1 MSTAT
6 APQQTTTESTES
18 TEPRADAHPVDN
30 TDRPVTERSVTGQQ
44 PIEQDA
50 AAVMVVQLDPAQV
63 AQHPDNIRDAS
74 RGIKELTASVAEVG
88 VLVPLI
94 VVPVALVPG
103 YDWPDTVTH
112 VAVDGNRRQAA
123 AAAAGL
129 FLPCIVRADLAT
141 AKATARTMAVTGL
154 VRDGLTAAEEAHAVA
169 TLFDAKMS
177 GAAIGRAIGRSTA
190 QVKTARRAAQV
201 TADIAAQAADY
212 PLTLDQLAVLADHQD
227 NPASV
232 AALLDAAPRGR
243 MDHVV
248 AQLRAQQVQDTAVAA
263 AVGPVCAELA
273 SSGVTVLEDE
283 PNTYAPG
290 GARSVEDL
298 TIDDGNGDQ
307 VQLTAESH
315 AACPGHAAY
324 VDAEYYPADPD
335 DDQPEEVEV
344 TVLYVCTDPTTFGH
358 TSRRWSDRHHPAT
371 PGSSPAEPAEGE
383 TDSDTAAR
391 ITREREAAAQAQEA
405 EAEAKKAQRRE
416 LIARNK
422 QADAAAEVR
431 RAFVRQCLA
440 VKSRHKAMTGWALHQ
455 VIQRDPTFCRWAGEY
470 YSRPA
475 ILAELLGGDPR
486 QVTADTPAARHGVIL
501 WAQVATANEEDLPRD
516 AHRERSPSRA
526 RYLRHLQTLGYVL
539 AEVEQMIL
547 DNAADDE
554 PPAETASGDP
564 ADADQT
570 DDAGHDAEGTA
581 A

>member
-6 APQQTTTESTES
+6 APTTQHTENTDAHAADTHQQTT
-18 TEPRADAHPVDN
+18 AD
-30 TDRPVTERSVTGQQ
+30 QQ
-44 PIEQDA
+44 TQDQPTAA
-50 AAVMVVQLDPAQV
+50 AAVVVVELDPGQV
-63 AQHPDNIRDAS
+63 AQHPENIRDPS

-154 VRDGLTAAEEAHAVA
+154 VRDGLTATEEAHAVA

-227 NPASV
+227 NPADV

-248 AQLRAQQVQDTAVAA
+248 AQLAARRAENAAISA
-263 AVGPVCAELA
+263 AVGPVCVELA
-273 SSGVTVLEDE
+273 TRSITVLEDE
-283 PNTYAPG
+283 PNTYTPG

-335 DDQPEEVEV
+335 DDEQPEEVEV
-344 TVLYVCTDPTTFGH
+344 SVLYVCLDPAQFGH
-358 TSRRWSDRHHPAT
+358 TSRRWADRNPT
-371 PGSSPAEPAEGE
+371 PGPGSSTAEPAEG
-383 TDSDTAAR
+383 DTASD
-391 ITREREAAAQAQEA
+391 AAARLAREQEA

-422 QADAAAEVR
+422 QADSAQEVR
-431 RAFVRQCLA
+431 RAYLRQCLS
-440 VKSRHKAMTGWALHQ
+440 VKSKHKAMAGWALER

-475 ILAELLGGDPR
+475 ILAELLGDDPR
-486 QVTADTPAARHGVIL
+486 QVTADTPAARHGLIL

-547 DNAADDE
+547 DNAADE
-554 PPAETASGDP
+554 RPGGNSSGDQTAAA
-564 ADADQT
+564 ADEQ
-570 DDAGHDAEGTA
+570 DAEVTA

>member
-6 APQQTTTESTES
+6 APTTQHTESTDAHTAANHQQTT
-18 TEPRADAHPVDN
+18 AD
-30 TDRPVTERSVTGQQ
+30 
-44 PIEQDA
+44 QDQGA
-50 AAVMVVQLDPAQV
+50 AAVVVIELDPGQV
-63 AQHPDNIRDAS
+63 AQHPENIRDAS

-129 FLPCIVRADLAT
+129 SLPCIVRADLAT

-154 VRDGLTAAEEAHAVA
+154 VRDGLTATEEAHAVA
-169 TLFDAKMS
+169 ALFDAKMS

-201 TADIAAQAADY
+201 TADIAQRADY

-227 NPASV
+227 NPADV
-232 AALLDAAPRGR
+232 AALLDAAPRGL

-248 AQLRAQQVQDTAVAA
+248 AQLAARRAENAAISA
-263 AVGPVCAELA
+263 AVGPVCVELA
-273 SSGVTVLEDE
+273 TRSITVLEDE

-307 VQLTAESH
+307 VQLTAEFH

-344 TVLYVCTDPTTFGH
+344 SVLYVCLDPAQFGH
-358 TSRRWSDRHHPAT
+358 TSRRWSDRHHT
-371 PGSSPAEPAEGE
+371 PRPGNTVVEPAEGE
-383 TDSDTAAR
+383 TASDAAAR
-391 ITREREAAAQAQEA
+391 LAREQEA
-405 EAEAKKAQRRE
+405 EAEAKKVERRE

-440 VKSRHKAMTGWALHQ
+440 VKSRHKAMAGWALHQ

-516 AHRERSPSRA
+516 AHRQRAPSRA

-547 DNAADDE
+547 DNAADEQPTETSGDQTAADDE

>member
-6 APQQTTTESTES
+6 APTTQHTENT
-18 TEPRADAHPVDN
+18 DAHTADN
-30 TDRPVTERSVTGQQ
+30 QRTAEQQ
-44 PIEQDA
+44 IQDQGA
-50 AAVMVVQLDPAQV
+50 AAVVVVELDPGQV
-63 AQHPDNIRDAS
+63 AQHPENIRDAS

-103 YDWPDTVTH
+103 YDWPETVTH

-129 FLPCIVRADLAT
+129 PLPCLVRADLAT

-154 VRDGLTAAEEAHAVA
+154 VRDGLTATEEAHAVA
-169 TLFDAKMS
+169 ALFDAKMS

-201 TADIAAQAADY
+201 TADIAQRAADY

-232 AALLDAAPRGR
+232 AALLDAAPRGL

-248 AQLRAQQVQDTAVAA
+248 AQLRAQQAEDAAVAA

-273 SSGVTVLEDE
+273 SSGATVLEDE
-283 PNTYAPG
+283 PNIYTPG
-290 GARSVEDL
+290 GPRAVEDL
-298 TIDDGNGDQ
+298 TDNDDDGRAPFS
-307 VQLTAESH
+307 AESH
-315 AACPGHAAY
+315 AGCLGHAAY
-324 VDAEYYPADPD
+324 VAAEYYPADPD
-335 DDQPEEVEV
+335 DDEQPEEVEV
-344 TVLYVCTDPTTFGH
+344 TVLYVCTDPAGFGH
-358 TSRRWSDRHHPAT
+358 VSLRWADRNPAPGPGG
-371 PGSSPAEPAEGE
+371 PGSPAAEPAEGE
-383 TDSDTAAR
+383 TGGDTAAR
-391 ITREREAAAQAQEA
+391 LAREQEA
-405 EAEAKKAQRRE
+405 EAEAKKAERRE

-422 QADAAAEVR
+422 QADSAQEVR
-431 RAFVRQCLA
+431 RAYLRQCLA
-440 VKSRHKAMTGWALHQ
+440 VKSKHKAMAGWALQ
-455 VIQRDPTFCRWAGEY
+455 RVIQRDPTFCRWAGEY

-486 QVTADTPAARHGVIL
+486 QVTADTPAARHGTIL

-516 AHRERSPSRA
+516 AHRDRSPSRA
-526 RYLRHLQTLGYVL
+526 RYLQHLQSLGYVL
-539 AEVEQMIL
+539 SDVEQMIL
-547 DNAADDE
+547 DNAADE
-554 PPAETASGDP
+554 RPTETSSGDHAAA
-564 ADADQT
+564 ADEQDP
-570 DDAGHDAEGTA
+570 EVTA

>member
-6 APQQTTTESTES
+6 ATATTESTES

-30 TDRPVTERSVTGQQ
+30 TAQPVTADRSVTGQQ

-50 AAVMVVQLDPAQV
+50 AAVVVVQLDPAQV

-129 FLPCIVRADLAT
+129 FLPCIVRADLAA

-154 VRDGLTAAEEAHAVA
+154 VRDGLTATEEAHAVA
-169 TLFDAKMS
+169 ALFDAKMS

-232 AALLDAAPRGR
+232 AALLDAAPRGL

-248 AQLRAQQVQDTAVAA
+248 AQLRAQQVQDAAVAA
-263 AVGPVCAELA
+263 AVGPVCAELVA
-273 SSGVTVLEDE
+273 SGVAVLEDE
-283 PNTYAPG
+283 PNIYRPG
-290 GARSVEDL
+290 CPRAVEDL
-298 TIDDGNGDQ
+298 TDNDGDGREPFS
-307 VQLTAESH
+307 AESH
-315 AACPGHAAY
+315 AGCLGHAAY
-324 VDAEYYPADPD
+324 VAAEYYPADPD
-335 DDQPEEVEV
+335 DEQPEEVEV
-344 TVLYVCTDPTTFGH
+344 TVLYVCTDPARFGH
-358 TSRRWSDRHHPAT
+358 KSLRWADRNHTPG
-371 PGSSPAEPAEGE
+371 PGSSTAEPAEGE
-383 TDSDTAAR
+383 TGGDTAAR
-391 ITREREAAAQAQEA
+391 ITREQEA

-516 AHRERSPSRA
+516 AHRERAPSRA

>member
-6 APQQTTTESTES
+6 APTTQHTENTDAHTAANHQQTTAEQ
-18 TEPRADAHPVDN
+18 RVDQAIQ
-30 TDRPVTERSVTGQQ
+30 EQ
-44 PIEQDA
+44 PA
-50 AAVMVVQLDPAQV
+50 AAVVIELDPGQV
-63 AQHPDNIRDAS
+63 AQHPENIRDAS

-103 YDWPDTVTH
+103 HDWPDTVTH

-123 AAAAGL
+123 AAATGL
-129 FLPCIVRADLAT
+129 YLPCIVRADLAA

-154 VRDGLTAAEEAHAVA
+154 VRDGLTPTEEAHAVA
-169 TLFDAKMS
+169 ALFDAKMS

-190 QVKTARRAAQV
+190 QVKTARLAAQV

-227 NPASV
+227 NPADV

-248 AQLRAQQVQDTAVAA
+248 AQLAARRAENAAISA
-263 AVGPVCAELA
+263 AVGPVCVELA
-273 SSGVTVLEDE
+273 TRSITVLEDE

-335 DDQPEEVEV
+335 DDEQPEEVEV
-344 TVLYVCTDPTTFGH
+344 SVLYVCLDPAQFGH
-358 TSRRWSDRHHPAT
+358 TSRRWADRNPT
-371 PGSSPAEPAEGE
+371 PGPGSSTAEPAEG
-383 TDSDTAAR
+383 DTASD
-391 ITREREAAAQAQEA
+391 AAARLAREQEA

-422 QADAAAEVR
+422 QADSAQEVR
-431 RAFVRQCLA
+431 RAYLRQCLS
-440 VKSRHKAMTGWALHQ
+440 VKSKHKAMAGWALER

-475 ILAELLGGDPR
+475 ILAELLGDDPR
-486 QVTADTPAARHGVIL
+486 QVTADTPAARHGLIL

-526 RYLRHLQTLGYVL
+526 RYLQHLQSLGYVL
-539 AEVEQMIL
+539 SHVEQMIL
-547 DNAADDE
+547 DNAADE
-554 PPAETASGDP
+554 RPTGTSSG
-564 ADADQT
+564 DQT
-570 DDAGHDAEGTA
+570 DAEQDPEVTA

>member
-1 MSTAT
+1 MTTTLTTDHTTSAAAPDTT
-6 APQQTTTESTES
+6 APDSAAEPASIEATT
-18 TEPRADAHPVDN
+18 
-30 TDRPVTERSVTGQQ
+30 
-44 PIEQDA
+44 A
-50 AAVMVVQLDPAQV
+50 AAQVEQAEPSGPVAVVIELHPDAV
-63 AQHPDNIRDAS
+63 AQHPDNIRDPS
-74 RGIKELTASVAEVG
+74 RGIKELTASMAEVG

-129 FLPCIVRADLAT
+129 FLPCIVRADLAA

-154 VRDGLTAAEEAHAVA
+154 VRDGLTATEEARAVA
-169 TLFDAKMS
+169 ALFDAKMS

-201 TADIAAQAADY
+201 PADIAAQAADY

-227 NPASV
+227 NPADV

-248 AQLRAQQVQDTAVAA
+248 AQLAARRVENAAISA
-263 AVGPVCAELA
+263 AVGPVCVELA
-273 SSGVTVLEDE
+273 TRSITVLEDE

-335 DDQPEEVEV
+335 DDEQPEEVEV
-344 TVLYVCTDPTTFGH
+344 SVLYVCLDPARFGH
-358 TSRRWSDRHHPAT
+358 TSRRWADRNPT
-371 PGSSPAEPAEGE
+371 PGPGSSTAEPAEG
-383 TDSDTAAR
+383 DTAS
-391 ITREREAAAQAQEA
+391 EAAARLAREQEA

-422 QADAAAEVR
+422 QPTR
-431 RAFVRQCLA
+431 RR
-440 VKSRHKAMTGWALHQ
+440 KY
-455 VIQRDPTFCRWAGEY
+455 E
-470 YSRPA
+470 
-475 ILAELLGGDPR
+475 
-486 QVTADTPAARHGVIL
+486 
-501 WAQVATANEEDLPRD
+501 
-516 AHRERSPSRA
+516 
-526 RYLRHLQTLGYVL
+526 
-539 AEVEQMIL
+539 
-547 DNAADDE
+547 
-554 PPAETASGDP
+554 
-564 ADADQT
+564 
-570 DDAGHDAEGTA
+570 GHICGSA
-581 A
+581 

>member
-1 MSTAT
+1 MSTATAT
-6 APQQTTTESTES
+6 APQQTTTTESTAS
-18 TEPRADAHPVDN
+18 TEPRADAHAVDN
-30 TDRPVTERSVTGQQ
+30 TAQPVTADRSVTGQQ

-50 AAVMVVQLDPAQV
+50 AAVVVVQLDPAQV
-63 AQHPDNIRDAS
+63 AQHPENIRDAS

-103 YDWPDTVTH
+103 HDWSETVTH

-123 AAAAGL
+123 AAAAGVS
-129 FLPCIVRADLAT
+129 LPCIVRADLAS

-154 VRDGLTAAEEAHAVA
+154 VRDGLTATEEAHAVA
-169 TLFDAKMS
+169 ALFDAKMS

-201 TADIAAQAADY
+201 TADIAQRADY

-227 NPASV
+227 NPADV

-248 AQLRAQQVQDTAVAA
+248 AQLAARRVENAAISA
-263 AVGPVCAELA
+263 AVGPVCVELA
-273 SSGVTVLEDE
+273 TRSITVLEDE

-344 TVLYVCTDPTTFGH
+344 TVLYVCTDPAQFGH
-358 TSRRWSDRHHPAT
+358 TSRRWSDRNHTPG
-371 PGSSPAEPAEGE
+371 PGSSTAEPAEGD
-383 TDSDTAAR
+383 TASDTATRLAR
-391 ITREREAAAQAQEA
+391 EQEA

-422 QADAAAEVR
+422 QADASRRSTTRICPAVPGREVQAQGDDRVGAAP
-431 RAFVRQCLA
+431 
-440 VKSRHKAMTGWALHQ
+440 G
-455 VIQRDPTFCRWAGEY
+455 DPT
-470 YSRPA
+470 
-475 ILAELLGGDPR
+475 
-486 QVTADTPAARHGVIL
+486 
-501 WAQVATANEEDLPRD
+501 
-516 AHRERSPSRA
+516 
-526 RYLRHLQTLGYVL
+526 
-539 AEVEQMIL
+539 
-547 DNAADDE
+547 
-554 PPAETASGDP
+554 
-564 ADADQT
+564 
-570 DDAGHDAEGTA
+570 
-581 A
+581 

>member
-30 TDRPVTERSVTGQQ
+30 TAQPVTAERSVTGQQ

-50 AAVMVVQLDPAQV
+50 AAVVVVQLEPAQV

-103 YDWPDTVTH
+103 HDWPDTVTH

-129 FLPCIVRADLAT
+129 SLPCIVRADLAA

-154 VRDGLTAAEEAHAVA
+154 VRDGLTATEEARAVA

-248 AQLRAQQVQDTAVAA
+248 AQLRAQQAEDAAVAA
-263 AVGPVCAELA
+263 AVAPVCAELA

-283 PNTYAPG
+283 PNIYSPG
-290 GARSVEDL
+290 GPRAVEDL
-298 TIDDGNGDQ
+298 TDNDDKGREPFS
-307 VQLTAESH
+307 AESH

-324 VDAEYYPADPD
+324 VAAEYYPADPD

-358 TSRRWSDRHHPAT
+358 TSRRWSDRNHPAT

-516 AHRERSPSRA
+516 AHRQRAPSRA

-539 AEVEQMIL
+539 SEVEQMIL
-547 DNAADDE
+547 DNAADERPTETSPGDQAPAAADE
-554 PPAETASGDP
+554 
-564 ADADQT
+564 Q
-570 DDAGHDAEGTA
+570 DAEVTA

>member
-6 APQQTTTESTES
+6 APTTQHTENTDAHAADTHQQTT
-18 TEPRADAHPVDN
+18 AD
-30 TDRPVTERSVTGQQ
+30 QQ
-44 PIEQDA
+44 TQDQPTAA
-50 AAVMVVQLDPAQV
+50 AAVVVVELDPGQV
-63 AQHPDNIRDAS
+63 AQHPENIRDPS

-154 VRDGLTAAEEAHAVA
+154 VRDGLTATEEAHAVA

-227 NPASV
+227 NPADV
-232 AALLDAAPRGR
+232 AALLDAAPRGL

-248 AQLRAQQVQDTAVAA
+248 AQLRAQQAEDTAVAA

-273 SSGVTVLEDE
+273 SSGVAVLEDE

-324 VDAEYYPADPD
+324 VAAEYYPADPD

-344 TVLYVCTDPTTFGH
+344 SVLYVCTDPARFGH
-358 TSRRWSDRHHPAT
+358 TSRRWADRNPAPG

-383 TDSDTAAR
+383 TASDTAAR
-391 ITREREAAAQAQEA
+391 ITREQEAA
-405 EAEAKKAQRRE
+405 AEAKKAERRE

-422 QADAAAEVR
+422 QADSAQEVR
-431 RAFVRQCLA
+431 RAYLRQCLT
-440 VKSRHKAMTGWALHQ
+440 VKSKHKAMAGWALHQ

-516 AHRERSPSRA
+516 AHRQRAPSRA

-539 AEVEQMIL
+539 SEVEQMIL

>member
-6 APQQTTTESTES
+6 APTTQQSTDSNDQPVTDAQQT
-18 TEPRADAHPVDN
+18 PDP
-30 TDRPVTERSVTGQQ
+30 P
-44 PIEQDA
+44 
-50 AAVMVVQLDPAQV
+50 AAVVVVVQLDPAQV
-63 AQHPDNIRDAS
+63 AQHPENIRDAS

-94 VVPVALVPG
+94 VVPVALLPDH
-103 YDWPDTVTH
+103 DWPDTVTH

-129 FLPCIVRADLAT
+129 SLPCIVRADLAT
-141 AKATARTMAVTGL
+141 AKAIARTMAVTGL
-154 VRDGLTAAEEAHAVA
+154 VRDGLTATEEAHAVA
-169 TLFDAKMS
+169 ALFDAKMS

-190 QVKTARRAAQV
+190 QIKTARRAAQV
-201 TADIAAQAADY
+201 PADIAQQAADY

-227 NPASV
+227 NPADV

-248 AQLRAQQVQDTAVAA
+248 AQLAARRAENAAIAA
-263 AVGPVCAELA
+263 AVGPVCLDLA
-273 SSGVTVLEDE
+273 SRSIHVLEDE
-283 PNTYAPG
+283 PNIYAPG
-290 GARSVEDL
+290 GARSLDDL
-298 TIDDGNGDQ
+298 TTGGGNGDQ
-307 VQLTAESH
+307 VQLTGESH

-324 VDAEYYPADPD
+324 VAAEYYAADPD
-335 DDQPEEVEV
+335 DDQPEEVEI
-344 TVLYVCTDPTTFGH
+344 TVLYVCLDPAQYGH
-358 TSRRWSDRHHPAT
+358 TSLRWADRHHT
-371 PGSSPAEPAEGE
+371 PRPGNTGPEPAEG
-383 TDSDTAAR
+383 DTASD
-391 ITREREAAAQAQEA
+391 AAAQRAREQEA
-405 EAEAKKAQRRE
+405 AAEAKKIERRQ

-431 RAFVRQCLA
+431 KAFVRQCLT

-486 QVTADTPAARHGVIL
+486 QVTADTPAVRHGLIL

-516 AHRERSPSRA
+516 AHRERSASRA
-526 RYLRHLQTLGYVL
+526 RYLRHLQTLGYVA
-539 AEVEQMIL
+539 AEVEQMII
-547 DNAADDE
+547 DNAADEQPAAAADE
-554 PPAETASGDP
+554 SPAQPASDDP

-570 DDAGHDAEGTA
+570 ADDAGQDAEGTA

>member
-1 MSTAT
+1 MTTTDT
-6 APQQTTTESTES
+6 APDTTDTTDNAPDSAA
-18 TEPRADAHPVDN
+18 EPASIEATTAAEQAEQAEPGGPVAVVIELHPDA
-30 TDRPVTERSVTGQQ
+30 
-44 PIEQDA
+44 
-50 AAVMVVQLDPAQV
+50 V
-63 AQHPDNIRDAS
+63 AQHPDNIRDPS

-129 FLPCIVRADLAT
+129 FLPCIVHADLAA

-154 VRDGLTAAEEAHAVA
+154 VRDGLTATEEAHAVA
-169 TLFDAKMS
+169 VLFDAKMS

-201 TADIAAQAADY
+201 TADIAQRAADY

-227 NPASV
+227 NPADV

-248 AQLRAQQVQDTAVAA
+248 AQLAARRAENAAISA
-263 AVGPVCAELA
+263 AVGPVCVDLA
-273 SSGVTVLEDE
+273 TRSITVLEDE

-324 VDAEYYPADPD
+324 VAAEYHPADPD

-344 TVLYVCTDPTTFGH
+344 SVLYVCLDPARFGH
-358 TSRRWSDRHHPAT
+358 TSRRWSDRHHT
-371 PGSSPAEPAEGE
+371 PRSGDTVVEPAEG
-383 TDSDTAAR
+383 DTASD
-391 ITREREAAAQAQEA
+391 AAARLAREQEA
-405 EAEAKKAQRRE
+405 EAEAKKVERRE

-422 QADAAAEVR
+422 QADSAQEVR

-516 AHRERSPSRA
+516 AHRQRAPSRA

-554 PPAETASGDP
+554 PPAATASGDP

>member
-6 APQQTTTESTES
+6 APTDQQTT
-18 TEPRADAHPVDN
+18 DAHPADN
-30 TDRPVTERSVTGQQ
+30 TGQPVTADRSVTGQQ

-50 AAVMVVQLDPAQV
+50 AAVVVVQLDPGQV
-63 AQHPDNIRDAS
+63 AQHPENIRDAS

-129 FLPCIVRADLAT
+129 SLPCIVRADLAT

-154 VRDGLTAAEEAHAVA
+154 VRDGLTATEEAHAVA

-227 NPASV
+227 NPADV

-248 AQLRAQQVQDTAVAA
+248 AQLAARRAENAAISA
-263 AVGPVCAELA
+263 AVGPVCVELA
-273 SSGVTVLEDE
+273 TRSITVLEDE

-344 TVLYVCTDPTTFGH
+344 TVLYVCTDPAQFGH
-358 TSRRWSDRHHPAT
+358 TSRRWSDRNPT
-371 PGSSPAEPAEGE
+371 PGPGSSTAEPAEGE
-383 TDSDTAAR
+383 TASDTAAR
-391 ITREREAAAQAQEA
+391 LAREQEA
-405 EAEAKKAQRRE
+405 EAEAKKAERRE

-486 QVTADTPAARHGVIL
+486 QITADTPAARHGMIL

-516 AHRERSPSRA
+516 AHRQRAPSRA

-539 AEVEQMIL
+539 SDVEQMIL
-547 DNAADDE
+547 DNAADEQPTETSGDQTAADDE

-570 DDAGHDAEGTA
+570 GNAGHDAEGTA

>member
-1 MSTAT
+1 MNTAT
-6 APQQTTTESTES
+6 ATATTESTESTES

-30 TDRPVTERSVTGQQ
+30 TAQPVTADRSVTGQQ

-103 YDWPDTVTH
+103 HDWPDTVTH

-129 FLPCIVRADLAT
+129 SLPCIVRADLAT

-154 VRDGLTAAEEAHAVA
+154 VRDGLTATEEAHAVA
-169 TLFDAKMS
+169 ALFDAKMS

-201 TADIAAQAADY
+201 PADIAAQAADY

-227 NPASV
+227 NPADV
-232 AALLDAAPRGR
+232 AALLDAAPRGL

-248 AQLRAQQVQDTAVAA
+248 AQLRAQQAEDTAVAA

-273 SSGVTVLEDE
+273 SSGVAVLEDE

-315 AACPGHAAY
+315 AACPGYAAY
-324 VDAEYYPADPD
+324 VAAEYYPADPD

-344 TVLYVCTDPTTFGH
+344 SVLYVCTDPARFGH
-358 TSRRWSDRHHPAT
+358 TSRRWADRNPAPG

-383 TDSDTAAR
+383 TASDTAAR
-391 ITREREAAAQAQEA
+391 ITREQEAA
-405 EAEAKKAQRRE
+405 AEAKKAERRE

-516 AHRERSPSRA
+516 AHRQRAPSRA

>member
-1 MSTAT
+1 MTTTLTTDHTTSAAAPDTT
-6 APQQTTTESTES
+6 APDSAAEPASIEATT
-18 TEPRADAHPVDN
+18 
-30 TDRPVTERSVTGQQ
+30 
-44 PIEQDA
+44 A
-50 AAVMVVQLDPAQV
+50 AAQVEQAEPSGPVAVVIELHPDAV
-63 AQHPDNIRDAS
+63 AQHPDNIRDPS
-74 RGIKELTASVAEVG
+74 RGIKELTASMAEVG

-123 AAAAGL
+123 AAAVGL
-129 FLPCIVRADLAT
+129 LLPCLVRADLAA

-154 VRDGLTAAEEAHAVA
+154 VRDGLTATEEAHAVA
-169 TLFDAKMS
+169 ALFDAKMS

-227 NPASV
+227 NPADV

-248 AQLRAQQVQDTAVAA
+248 AQLAARRAENAAISA

-273 SSGVTVLEDE
+273 SSGVAVLEDE
-283 PNTYAPG
+283 PNIYTPG
-290 GARSVEDL
+290 GPRSVEDL
-298 TIDDGNGDQ
+298 TDNDGDGREPFS
-307 VQLTAESH
+307 AESH
-315 AACPGHAAY
+315 AGCLGHAAY
-324 VDAEYYPADPD
+324 VAAEYYPADPD
-335 DDQPEEVEV
+335 DEQPEEVEV
-344 TVLYVCTDPTTFGH
+344 TVLYVCTDPARFGH
-358 TSRRWSDRHHPAT
+358 KSRRWADRNLT
-371 PGSSPAEPAEGE
+371 PGPGSPAIEPAEGE
-383 TDSDTAAR
+383 TGGDAAAR
-391 ITREREAAAQAQEA
+391 LAREQEA
-405 EAEAKKAQRRE
+405 EAEAKKAQRQQ

-422 QADAAAEVR
+422 QADSAQEVR

-440 VKSRHKAMTGWALHQ
+440 VKSKHKAMAGWALER

-526 RYLRHLQTLGYVL
+526 RYLQHLQSLGYVL
-539 AEVEQMIL
+539 SDVEQMIL
-547 DNAADDE
+547 DNAADE
-554 PPAETASGDP
+554 RPTGTSSG
-564 ADADQT
+564 DQT
-570 DDAGHDAEGTA
+570 DAAADEQDAEVTA

>member
-1 MSTAT
+1 MTTTLTTDHTTSAAAPDTT
-6 APQQTTTESTES
+6 APDSAAEPASIEATT
-18 TEPRADAHPVDN
+18 
-30 TDRPVTERSVTGQQ
+30 
-44 PIEQDA
+44 A
-50 AAVMVVQLDPAQV
+50 AAQVEQAEPSGPVAVVIELHPDAV
-63 AQHPDNIRDAS
+63 AQHPDNIRDPS

-129 FLPCIVRADLAT
+129 SLPCIVRADLAS

-154 VRDGLTAAEEAHAVA
+154 VRDGLTATEEAHAVA

-227 NPASV
+227 NPADV

-248 AQLRAQQVQDTAVAA
+248 AQLAARRAENAAISA
-263 AVGPVCAELA
+263 AVGPVCVELA
-273 SSGVTVLEDE
+273 TRSITVLEDE

-315 AACPGHAAY
+315 AACPGSAAY
-324 VDAEYYPADPD
+324 VAAEYYPADPD
-335 DDQPEEVEV
+335 DDEQPEEVEV
-344 TVLYVCTDPTTFGH
+344 SVLYVCTDPAQFGH
-358 TSRRWSDRHHPAT
+358 TSRRWSDRNPT
-371 PGSSPAEPAEGE
+371 PGPGSSTAEPAEGE
-383 TDSDTAAR
+383 TASDTAAR
-391 ITREREAAAQAQEA
+391 LAREQEA

-422 QADAAAEVR
+422 QADSAQEVR
-431 RAFVRQCLA
+431 RAYLRQCLT
-440 VKSRHKAMTGWALHQ
+440 VKSKHKAMAGWALHQ

-486 QVTADTPAARHGVIL
+486 QVTADTPAARHGLIL

-516 AHRERSPSRA
+516 AHRDRSPSRT
-526 RYLRHLQTLGYVL
+526 RYLQHLQSLGYVL
-539 AEVEQMIL
+539 SDVEQMIL
-547 DNAADDE
+547 DNAADE
-554 PPAETASGDP
+554 RPTGTSSG
-564 ADADQT
+564 DQT
-570 DDAGHDAEGTA
+570 DAEQDPEVTA

>member
-1 MSTAT
+1 M
-6 APQQTTTESTES
+6 TTIL
-18 TEPRADAHPVDN
+18 P
-30 TDRPVTERSVTGQQ
+30 TDRTT
-44 PIEQDA
+44 A
-50 AAVMVVQLDPAQV
+50 AAAPDNAAEPASIEATTAVEQVEPGGPVAVVIELHPDAV
-63 AQHPDNIRDAS
+63 AQHPDNIRDPS

-103 YDWPDTVTH
+103 HDWPDTVTH

-123 AAAAGL
+123 AAAANL
-129 FLPCIVRADLAT
+129 FLPCIVRADLAA

-154 VRDGLTAAEEAHAVA
+154 VRDGLTATEEARAVA
-169 TLFDAKMS
+169 ALFDAKMS

-227 NPASV
+227 NPADV
-232 AALLDAAPRGR
+232 AALLDAAPRGL

-248 AQLRAQQVQDTAVAA
+248 AQLAARRAENAAISA
-263 AVGPVCAELA
+263 AVGPVCVELA
-273 SSGVTVLEDE
+273 TRSITVLEDE

-324 VDAEYYPADPD
+324 VAAEYYPADPD
-335 DDQPEEVEV
+335 DDEQPEEVEV
-344 TVLYVCTDPTTFGH
+344 SVLYVCLDPARFGH
-358 TSRRWSDRHHPAT
+358 TSRRWSDRHHT
-371 PGSSPAEPAEGE
+371 PRPGDTVVEPAEGE
-383 TDSDTAAR
+383 TASDAAAR
-391 ITREREAAAQAQEA
+391 LAREQEA
-405 EAEAKKAQRRE
+405 EAEAKKAERRE

-440 VKSRHKAMTGWALHQ
+440 VKSRHKAMAGWALHQ

-526 RYLRHLQTLGYVL
+526 RYLQHLQTLGYVL

-547 DNAADDE
+547 DNAADE
-554 PPAETASGDP
+554 QPTETSGD
-564 ADADQT
+564 QT
-570 DDAGHDAEGTA
+570 AAAAAGQDAEGTA

>member
-6 APQQTTTESTES
+6 APTARQTESTD
-18 TEPRADAHPVDN
+18 ADTADN
-30 TDRPVTERSVTGQQ
+30 QTTADQQ
-44 PIEQDA
+44 NQDQA
-50 AAVMVVQLDPAQV
+50 AAVVVVIELDPAQV
-63 AQHPDNIRDAS
+63 AQHPENIRDAS

-103 YDWPDTVTH
+103 HDWPDTVTH

-123 AAAAGL
+123 AEAAGL
-129 FLPCIVRADLAT
+129 LLPCLVRADLAS

-154 VRDGLTAAEEAHAVA
+154 VRDGLTATEEAHAVA
-169 TLFDAKMS
+169 ALFDAKMS

-201 TADIAAQAADY
+201 TADIAQRADY

-232 AALLDAAPRGR
+232 AALLDAAPRGL

-248 AQLRAQQVQDTAVAA
+248 ARLRAQQAEDTAVAA
-263 AVGPVCAELA
+263 AVGPVCAELS
-273 SSGVTVLEDE
+273 SSGVAVLEDE
-283 PNTYAPG
+283 LNIYTPG
-290 GARSVEDL
+290 GPRAVEDL
-298 TIDDGNGDQ
+298 TTNDDGGREPFS
-307 VQLTAESH
+307 AESH
-315 AACPGHAAY
+315 AGCLGHAAY
-324 VDAEYYPADPD
+324 VAAEYYPADPD

-344 TVLYVCTDPTTFGH
+344 TVLYVCTDPAGFGH
-358 TSRRWSDRHHPAT
+358 VSLRWADRNHTPSPGGPGSPAT
-371 PGSSPAEPAEGE
+371 EPAEGE
-383 TDSDTAAR
+383 TDGDTAAR
-391 ITREREAAAQAQEA
+391 LAREQEA
-405 EAEAKKAQRRE
+405 EADAKKAERRE

-516 AHRERSPSRA
+516 AHRQRSPSRA
-526 RYLRHLQTLGYVL
+526 QYLRHLQSLGYVL
-539 AEVEQMIL
+539 SDVEQMIL
-547 DNAADDE
+547 DNAADERPTDNAADE
-554 PPAETASGDP
+554 RPTDNAADERPTETSPGDH
-564 ADADQT
+564 T
-570 DDAGHDAEGTA
+570 TA
-581 A
+581 AAAEQDPEVTAA

>member
-1 MSTAT
+1 MTTTLTTDNTTTTTDTAPDTTAEPASIEAT
-6 APQQTTTESTES
+6 AAAEQI
-18 TEPRADAHPVDN
+18 EPGGPVAVVIELHPDA
-30 TDRPVTERSVTGQQ
+30 
-44 PIEQDA
+44 
-50 AAVMVVQLDPAQV
+50 V
-63 AQHPDNIRDAS
+63 AQHPENIRDAS

-103 YDWPDTVTH
+103 HDWPETVTH

-129 FLPCIVRADLAT
+129 PLPCIVRADLAT

-154 VRDGLTAAEEAHAVA
+154 VRDGLTATEEAHAVA
-169 TLFDAKMS
+169 ALFDAKMS

-201 TADIAAQAADY
+201 TADITQRADY

-232 AALLDAAPRGR
+232 AALLDAAPRGL

-248 AQLRAQQVQDTAVAA
+248 ARLRAQQAEDTAVAA

-273 SSGVTVLEDE
+273 SNGVTVLEDE
-283 PNTYAPG
+283 PNIYTPG
-290 GARSVEDL
+290 GPRAVEDL
-298 TIDDGNGDQ
+298 SNDDEGREPFS
-307 VQLTAESH
+307 AESH
-315 AACPGHAAY
+315 AGCPGSAAY
-324 VDAEYYPADPD
+324 VAAEYYPADPD

-344 TVLYVCTDPTTFGH
+344 TVLYVCTDPAGFGH
-358 TSRRWSDRHHPAT
+358 KSLRWADRNPT
-371 PGSSPAEPAEGE
+371 PGPGSPAIEPAEGE
-383 TDSDTAAR
+383 TGGDTAAR
-391 ITREREAAAQAQEA
+391 LAREQEA

-422 QADAAAEVR
+422 QADSAQEVR

-440 VKSRHKAMTGWALHQ
+440 VKSKHKAMAGWALER

-486 QVTADTPAARHGVIL
+486 QVTADTPAARHGLIL

-526 RYLRHLQTLGYVL
+526 RYLQHLQSLGYVL
-539 AEVEQMIL
+539 SDVEQMIL
-547 DNAADDE
+547 DNAADE
-554 PPAETASGDP
+554 RPTETSSGDHTT
-564 ADADQT
+564 ADAEQDP
-570 DDAGHDAEGTA
+570 EVTA

>member
-1 MSTAT
+1 MNTAT
-6 APQQTTTESTES
+6 ATATTESTESTES

-30 TDRPVTERSVTGQQ
+30 TAQPVTADRSVTGQQ

-103 YDWPDTVTH
+103 HDWPDTVTH

-129 FLPCIVRADLAT
+129 SLPCIVRADLAS

-154 VRDGLTAAEEAHAVA
+154 VRDGLTATEEAHAVA

-201 TADIAAQAADY
+201 TADISAQVADY

-232 AALLDAAPRGR
+232 AALLDAAPRGL

-248 AQLRAQQVQDTAVAA
+248 AQLRAQQAEDTAVAA

-307 VQLTAESH
+307 VQLTVESH

-324 VDAEYYPADPD
+324 VAAEYYPADPD

-344 TVLYVCTDPTTFGH
+344 SVLYVCLDPAQFGH
-358 TSRRWSDRHHPAT
+358 TSRRWADRHPT
-371 PGSSPAEPAEGE
+371 PGPGSSTAEPAEGE
-383 TDSDTAAR
+383 TASDAAAR
-391 ITREREAAAQAQEA
+391 LAREQEA
-405 EAEAKKAQRRE
+405 EAEAKKAERRE

-516 AHRERSPSRA
+516 AHRQRAPSRA

-547 DNAADDE
+547 DNAADE
-554 PPAETASGDP
+554 RPGGNSSGDQTAAA
-564 ADADQT
+564 ADEQ
-570 DDAGHDAEGTA
+570 DAEVTA

>member
-1 MSTAT
+1 MNTAT
-6 APQQTTTESTES
+6 ATATTESTESTES

-30 TDRPVTERSVTGQQ
+30 TAQPVTADRSVTGQQ

-103 YDWPDTVTH
+103 HDWPDTVTH

-129 FLPCIVRADLAT
+129 SLPCIVRADLAS

-154 VRDGLTAAEEAHAVA
+154 VRDGLTATEEAHAVA
-169 TLFDAKMS
+169 ALFDAKMS

-201 TADIAAQAADY
+201 PADIAARAADY

-227 NPASV
+227 NPADV

-248 AQLRAQQVQDTAVAA
+248 AQLAARRAENAAISA
-263 AVGPVCAELA
+263 AVGPVCVELA
-273 SSGVTVLEDE
+273 TRSITVLEDE

-307 VQLTAESH
+307 VQLTVESH

-324 VDAEYYPADPD
+324 VAAEYYPADPD

-344 TVLYVCTDPTTFGH
+344 SVLYVCLDPAQFGH
-358 TSRRWSDRHHPAT
+358 TSRRWADRHPT
-371 PGSSPAEPAEGE
+371 PGPGSSTAEPAEGD
-383 TDSDTAAR
+383 TASDTAAR
-391 ITREREAAAQAQEA
+391 LAREQEA

-431 RAFVRQCLA
+431 RAYLRQCLA

-516 AHRERSPSRA
+516 AHRQRAPSRA

-547 DNAADDE
+547 DNAADE
-554 PPAETASGDP
+554 RPGGNSSGDQTAAV
-564 ADADQT
+564 ADEQ
-570 DDAGHDAEGTA
+570 DAEVTA

>member
-6 APQQTTTESTES
+6 APTTQHTENTDAHAADTHQQTT
-18 TEPRADAHPVDN
+18 AD
-30 TDRPVTERSVTGQQ
+30 QQ
-44 PIEQDA
+44 TQDQP
-50 AAVMVVQLDPAQV
+50 AAVVVVELDPGQV

-129 FLPCIVRADLAT
+129 SLPCIVRADLAA

-154 VRDGLTAAEEAHAVA
+154 VRDGLTATEEAHAVA

-201 TADIAAQAADY
+201 TADIAQRADY

-227 NPASV
+227 NPADV

-248 AQLRAQQVQDTAVAA
+248 AQLAARRAENAAISA
-263 AVGPVCAELA
+263 AVGPVCVELA
-273 SSGVTVLEDE
+273 TRSITVLEDE

-298 TIDDGNGDQ
+298 TTDDGNGDQ

-324 VDAEYYPADPD
+324 VAAEYYPADPD

-344 TVLYVCTDPTTFGH
+344 TVLYVCTDPARFGH
-358 TSRRWSDRHHPAT
+358 TSRRWADRNPAPG

-383 TDSDTAAR
+383 TASDTAAR
-391 ITREREAAAQAQEA
+391 ITREQEAA
-405 EAEAKKAQRRE
+405 AEAKKAERRE

-422 QADAAAEVR
+422 QADSAQEVR

-440 VKSRHKAMTGWALHQ
+440 VKSKHKAMAGWALEQ

-486 QVTADTPAARHGVIL
+486 QITADTPAARHGLIL

-516 AHRERSPSRA
+516 AHRDRSPPRA
-526 RYLRHLQTLGYVL
+526 RYLRHLQSLGYVL
-539 AEVEQMIL
+539 SDVEQMIL
-547 DNAADDE
+547 DNAADERPTDNAADE
-554 PPAETASGDP
+554 RPTETSSGD
-564 ADADQT
+564 
-570 DDAGHDAEGTA
+570 HTA
-581 A
+581 AAAEQDPEVTAA

>member
-6 APQQTTTESTES
+6 APTDQHTESTDAHTADQQTT
-18 TEPRADAHPVDN
+18 AD
-30 TDRPVTERSVTGQQ
+30 
-44 PIEQDA
+44 QDQGAA
-50 AAVMVVQLDPAQV
+50 AAVVVIELDPGQV
-63 AQHPDNIRDAS
+63 AQHPENIRDAS

-103 YDWPDTVTH
+103 RDWPDTVTH

-129 FLPCIVRADLAT
+129 FLPCIVRADLAA

-154 VRDGLTAAEEAHAVA
+154 VRDGLTATEEAHAVA
-169 TLFDAKMS
+169 ALFDAKMS

-190 QVKTARRAAQV
+190 QVKTARRAAQI
-201 TADIAAQAADY
+201 TADVAAQAADY

-227 NPASV
+227 NSADV

-248 AQLRAQQVQDTAVAA
+248 AQLAARRVENAAISA
-263 AVGPVCAELA
+263 AVGPVCVELA
-273 SSGVTVLEDE
+273 TRSITVLEDE

-358 TSRRWSDRHHPAT
+358 TSRRWSDRNHPAT

-383 TDSDTAAR
+383 TDSDAAAR

-405 EAEAKKAQRRE
+405 EAEAKKAERRE

-431 RAFVRQCLA
+431 HAFVRQCLA

-516 AHRERSPSRA
+516 AHRQRAPSRA

-547 DNAADDE
+547 DNAADEQPTETSGDQTAADDE

>member
-6 APQQTTTESTES
+6 APTDQQTT
-18 TEPRADAHPVDN
+18 DAHPADN
-30 TDRPVTERSVTGQQ
+30 TGQPVTADRSVTGQQ

-50 AAVMVVQLDPAQV
+50 AAVVVVQLDPGQV
-63 AQHPDNIRDAS
+63 AQHPENIRDAS

-129 FLPCIVRADLAT
+129 SLPCIVRADLAT

-154 VRDGLTAAEEAHAVA
+154 VRDGLTATEEAHAVA

-227 NPASV
+227 NPADV

-248 AQLRAQQVQDTAVAA
+248 AQLAARRAENAAISA
-263 AVGPVCAELA
+263 AVGPVCVELA
-273 SSGVTVLEDE
+273 TRSITVLEDE

-324 VDAEYYPADPD
+324 VAAEYYPADPD

-344 TVLYVCTDPTTFGH
+344 SVLSVCLDPAQFGH
-358 TSRRWSDRHHPAT
+358 TSRRWADRHHT
-371 PGSSPAEPAEGE
+371 PRPGDTVVEPAEG
-383 TDSDTAAR
+383 DTASD
-391 ITREREAAAQAQEA
+391 AAARLARKQEA
-405 EAEAKKAQRRE
+405 DAEAKKAERRE

-422 QADAAAEVR
+422 QADSAQEVR
-431 RAFVRQCLA
+431 RAYLRQCLA
-440 VKSRHKAMTGWALHQ
+440 VKSKHKAMAGWALHQ

-486 QVTADTPAARHGVIL
+486 QVTADTPAARHGLIL

-516 AHRERSPSRA
+516 AHRDRSPYRA
-526 RYLRHLQTLGYVL
+526 RYLQHLQSLGYLL
-539 AEVEQMIL
+539 ADVEQMII
-547 DNAADDE
+547 DNATTGDQPAKAGDE
-554 PPAETASGDP
+554 QPAETSHGDQAP
-564 ADADQT
+564 ADAEQDP
-570 DDAGHDAEGTA
+570 EVTA

>member
-6 APQQTTTESTES
+6 APTTQQTENTDAHTADQQTT
-18 TEPRADAHPVDN
+18 ADQAMQ
-30 TDRPVTERSVTGQQ
+30 EQ
-44 PIEQDA
+44 PA
-50 AAVMVVQLDPAQV
+50 AAVVVIELDPGQV
-63 AQHPDNIRDAS
+63 AQHPENIRDAS

-129 FLPCIVRADLAT
+129 FLPCIVRADLAA

-154 VRDGLTAAEEAHAVA
+154 VRDGLTATEEAHAVA

-201 TADIAAQAADY
+201 TADISAQAADY

-227 NPASV
+227 NPADV
-232 AALLDAAPRGR
+232 AALLDAAPRGL

-248 AQLRAQQVQDTAVAA
+248 AQLAARRAENAAISA
-263 AVGPVCAELA
+263 AVGPVCVELA
-273 SSGVTVLEDE
+273 TRSITVLEDE
-283 PNTYAPG
+283 PNTYTPG

-324 VDAEYYPADPD
+324 VAAEYYPADPD

-344 TVLYVCTDPTTFGH
+344 TVLYVCLDPAQFGH
-358 TSRRWSDRHHPAT
+358 TSRRWADRHHT
-371 PGSSPAEPAEGE
+371 PRPGDTVVEPAEG
-383 TDSDTAAR
+383 DTASD
-391 ITREREAAAQAQEA
+391 AAARLAREQEA

-422 QADAAAEVR
+422 QADSAQEVR
-431 RAFVRQCLA
+431 RAYLRQCLT
-440 VKSRHKAMTGWALHQ
+440 VKSKHKAMARWALHQ

-486 QVTADTPAARHGVIL
+486 QVTADTPAARHGLIL

-516 AHRERSPSRA
+516 AHRQRAPSRA

-547 DNAADDE
+547 DNAADE
-554 PPAETASGDP
+554 RPGGNSSGDQTAAA
-564 ADADQT
+564 ADEQ
-570 DDAGHDAEGTA
+570 DAEVTA

>member
-1 MSTAT
+1 MTTTDT
-6 APQQTTTESTES
+6 APDTTDTTDNAPDSAA
-18 TEPRADAHPVDN
+18 EPASIEATTAAEQVEQAEPGGPVAVVIELHPDA
-30 TDRPVTERSVTGQQ
+30 
-44 PIEQDA
+44 
-50 AAVMVVQLDPAQV
+50 V
-63 AQHPDNIRDAS
+63 AQHPDNIRDPS

-129 FLPCIVRADLAT
+129 FLPCIVRADLAA

-154 VRDGLTAAEEAHAVA
+154 VRDGLTATEEAHAVA

-177 GAAIGRAIGRSTA
+177 GGAIGRSTA

-227 NPASV
+227 NPADV

-248 AQLRAQQVQDTAVAA
+248 AQLAARRAENAAISA
-263 AVGPVCAELA
+263 AVGPVCVELA
-273 SSGVTVLEDE
+273 TRSITVLEDE
-283 PNTYAPG
+283 PNTYTPG

-298 TIDDGNGDQ
+298 TIDDGNGDK

-335 DDQPEEVEV
+335 DDEQPEEVEV
-344 TVLYVCTDPTTFGH
+344 SVLYVCLDPAQFGH
-358 TSRRWSDRHHPAT
+358 TSRRWADRNPT
-371 PGSSPAEPAEGE
+371 PGPGSSTAEPAEG
-383 TDSDTAAR
+383 DTASD
-391 ITREREAAAQAQEA
+391 AAARLAREQEA

-422 QADAAAEVR
+422 QADSAQEVR
-431 RAFVRQCLA
+431 RAYLRQCLS
-440 VKSRHKAMTGWALHQ
+440 VKSKHKAMAGWALER

-475 ILAELLGGDPR
+475 ILAELLGDDPR
-486 QVTADTPAARHGVIL
+486 QVTADTPAARHGLIL

-547 DNAADDE
+547 DNAADE
-554 PPAETASGDP
+554 RPGGNSSGDQTAAA
-564 ADADQT
+564 ADEQ
-570 DDAGHDAEGTA
+570 DAEVTA

>member
-1 MSTAT
+1 MTTTLTTDHTTSAAAPDTT
-6 APQQTTTESTES
+6 APDSAAEPASIEATTAAEQVEQA
-18 TEPRADAHPVDN
+18 EPGGPVAVVIELHPDA
-30 TDRPVTERSVTGQQ
+30 
-44 PIEQDA
+44 
-50 AAVMVVQLDPAQV
+50 V

-129 FLPCIVRADLAT
+129 FLPCIVRADLAA

-154 VRDGLTAAEEAHAVA
+154 VRDGLTPTEEAHAVA

-190 QVKTARRAAQV
+190 QVKTARLAAQV

-227 NPASV
+227 NPADV

-248 AQLRAQQVQDTAVAA
+248 AQLAARRAENAAISA
-263 AVGPVCAELA
+263 AVGPVCVELA
-273 SSGVTVLEDE
+273 TRSITVLEDE

-335 DDQPEEVEV
+335 DDEQPEEVEV
-344 TVLYVCTDPTTFGH
+344 SVLYVCLDPAQFGH
-358 TSRRWSDRHHPAT
+358 TSRRWADRNPT
-371 PGSSPAEPAEGE
+371 PGPGSSTAEPAEG
-383 TDSDTAAR
+383 DTASD
-391 ITREREAAAQAQEA
+391 AAARLAREQEA

-422 QADAAAEVR
+422 QADSAQEVR
-431 RAFVRQCLA
+431 RAYLRQCLS
-440 VKSRHKAMTGWALHQ
+440 VKSKHKAMAGWALER

-475 ILAELLGGDPR
+475 ILAELLGDDPR
-486 QVTADTPAARHGVIL
+486 QVTADTPAARHGLIL

-526 RYLRHLQTLGYVL
+526 RYLQHLQSLGYVL
-539 AEVEQMIL
+539 SHVEQMIL
-547 DNAADDE
+547 DNAADE
-554 PPAETASGDP
+554 RPTGTSSG
-564 ADADQT
+564 DQT
-570 DDAGHDAEGTA
+570 DAEQDPEVTA

>member
-1 MSTAT
+1 M
-6 APQQTTTESTES
+6 TTIL
-18 TEPRADAHPVDN
+18 P
-30 TDRPVTERSVTGQQ
+30 TDRTT
-44 PIEQDA
+44 A
-50 AAVMVVQLDPAQV
+50 AAAPDNAAEPASIEATTAVEQVEPGGPVAVVIELHPDAV
-63 AQHPDNIRDAS
+63 AQHPDNIRDPS

-129 FLPCIVRADLAT
+129 FLPCIVRADLAA
-141 AKATARTMAVTGL
+141 AKATAQTMAVTGL
-154 VRDGLTAAEEAHAVA
+154 VRDGLTATEEAHAVA
-169 TLFDAKMS
+169 ALFDAKMS

-201 TADIAAQAADY
+201 TADIAQRADY

-232 AALLDAAPRGR
+232 AALLDAAPRGL

-248 AQLRAQQVQDTAVAA
+248 AQLRAQQVQDAAVAA
-263 AVGPVCAELA
+263 AVGPVCAELVA
-273 SSGVTVLEDE
+273 SGVAVLEDE
-283 PNTYAPG
+283 PNIYRPG
-290 GARSVEDL
+290 CPRAVEDL
-298 TIDDGNGDQ
+298 TDNDGDGREPFS
-307 VQLTAESH
+307 AESH
-315 AACPGHAAY
+315 AGCLGHAAY
-324 VDAEYYPADPD
+324 VAAEYYPADPD
-335 DDQPEEVEV
+335 DEQPEEVEV
-344 TVLYVCTDPTTFGH
+344 TVLYVCTDPARFGH
-358 TSRRWSDRHHPAT
+358 KSLRWADRNHTPG
-371 PGSSPAEPAEGE
+371 PGSSTAEPAEGE
-383 TDSDTAAR
+383 TGGDTAAR
-391 ITREREAAAQAQEA
+391 ITREQEA

-516 AHRERSPSRA
+516 AHRERAPSRA

>member
-1 MSTAT
+1 MTTTLTTDHTTSAAAPDTT
-6 APQQTTTESTES
+6 APDSAAEPASIEATT
-18 TEPRADAHPVDN
+18 
-30 TDRPVTERSVTGQQ
+30 
-44 PIEQDA
+44 A
-50 AAVMVVQLDPAQV
+50 AAQVEQAEPGGPVAVVIELHPDAV
-63 AQHPDNIRDAS
+63 AQHPDNIRDPS

-129 FLPCIVRADLAT
+129 FLPCIVRADLAA
-141 AKATARTMAVTGL
+141 AKATAQTMAVTGL
-154 VRDGLTAAEEAHAVA
+154 VRDGLTATEEAHAVA

-227 NPASV
+227 NPADV

-248 AQLRAQQVQDTAVAA
+248 AQLAARRAENAAISA
-263 AVGPVCAELA
+263 AVGPVCVELA
-273 SSGVTVLEDE
+273 TRSITVLEDE

-298 TIDDGNGDQ
+298 TDDDGNGDQ

-324 VDAEYYPADPD
+324 VAAEYYPADPD

-344 TVLYVCTDPTTFGH
+344 TVLYVCLDPAQFGH
-358 TSRRWSDRHHPAT
+358 TSRRWADRNHTPG
-371 PGSSPAEPAEGE
+371 PGSSTAEPAEGE
-383 TDSDTAAR
+383 TGGDTAAR
-391 ITREREAAAQAQEA
+391 LAREQEA

-422 QADAAAEVR
+422 QADSAQEVR

-440 VKSRHKAMTGWALHQ
+440 VKSKHKAMAGWALHE

-486 QVTADTPAARHGVIL
+486 QVTADTPAARHGLIL

-516 AHRERSPSRA
+516 AHRDRSPSRA
-526 RYLRHLQTLGYVL
+526 RYLQHLQSLGYVL
-539 AEVEQMIL
+539 SEVEQMIL
-547 DNAADDE
+547 DNAADE
-554 PPAETASGDP
+554 RPGGNSSGDQTAAA
-564 ADADQT
+564 ADEQ
-570 DDAGHDAEGTA
+570 DAEVTA